1 MTDLKDIFMHQND
14 GLKRGSSFVG
24 QLMERLLFAPALLQ
38 EGFTD
43 HAGGAFEARAEV
55 EGDVR
60 ARLGAAATRQVDLK
74 PAKTAHTRAELSK
87 WELTRGPSPPKVP
100 GLLCIIRAL

>member
-1 MTDLKDIFMHQND
+1 MHQND
-14 GLKRGSSFVG
+14 GLKGGSSFVG
-24 QLMERLLFAPALLQ
+24 QLMESLLFAPALLQ
-38 EGFTD
+38 EGFAD
-43 HAGGAFEARAEV
+43 HAGWAFEAGAEV

-74 PAKTAHTRAELSK
+74 PAKTVHTRAELSK
-87 WELTRGPSPPKVP
+87 WETDLGPQSPKVP